1 MHQQA
6 ILTTNHPTLGGAGTL
21 VSIAAL
27 EKLFNDSDAAN
38 NGAGYKCAD
47 PNCGVRVKAVITV
60 LAKLTRKN
68 SPASYFAAKGTS
80 HVKGC
85 TRMPK
90 PSVVSPP
97 LPTTGTGTASPN
109 RSARP
114 VIWIDP
120 RNHVA
125 SAGWTPTAMPGGGAG
140 AGSGSG
146 GRGSSGSGT
155 SRGSSQ
161 MVESYAI
168 EWLTMTNHEKQSELL
183 QAPWN
188 PGGIYFSAFH
198 PIWFY
203 KTTDVTT
210 LGEKIFVG
218 KFKSAMKT
226 KTGYIITLAEKNSS
240 GDELWI
246 WVQNIAFTSGS
257 AGQALQ
263 QLLTACVQSPSNYV
277 GKQVFALERFT
288 KQSSNSHNWA
298 SLPVVHPH
306 MMWIGK

>member
-6 ILTTNHPTLGGAGTL
+6 ILTTNHPTLGGVGTP

-27 EKLFNDSDAAN
+27 EQLFMDSVAAN
-38 NGAGYKCAD
+38 NGVGYKCAD
-47 PNCGVRVKAVITV
+47 PHCGVRVKAVITV

-90 PSVVSPP
+90 PSSVSTP
-97 LPTTGTGTASPN
+97 LPTTGAGAANPN

-120 RNHVA
+120 RKLA
-125 SAGWTPTAMPGGGAG
+125 TSTGGTPTVTSGGGAG
-140 AGSGSG
+140 VSSG
-146 GRGSSGSGT
+146 GRGKSHSGGGT
-155 SRGSSQ
+155 SRGRSQ

-168 EWLTMTNHEKQSELL
+168 EWLTMTSYEKQSESFD
-183 QAPWN
+183 ASWN
-188 PGGIYFSAFH
+188 PGGTYFSAFH

-218 KFKSAMKT
+218 KFKSAMKV
-226 KTGYIITLAEKNSS
+226 KTGYTITLAEKNSS
-240 GDELWI
+240 GEELWI
-246 WVQNIAFTSGS
+246 WVQSTAFTIGT
-257 AGQALQ
+257 AGQALEK
-263 QLLTACVQSPSNYV
+263 LLIACVQTPSNYV

-288 KQSSNSHNWA
+288 KQSSSSHNWA

-306 MMWIGK
+306 MMWIE